1 MSLVTIS
8 LLSQAAGVKLSARTS
23 ASRRFCGPHTPR
35 ESGSQERHKAGHGDL
50 RAIPSLTPQLCLEAP

>member
-8 LLSQAAGVKLSARTS
+8 SLPQAAGVKLSARTS

-35 ESGSQERHKAGHGDL
+35 ESGSQERHEGVSETSGLSPALL
-50 RAIPSLTPQLCLEAP
+50 RSCV